1 MVLELAVSGPWQVVL
16 EIVICILLVLAEIA
30 AVALII
36 APRAVLRKLLS
47 LLRAVARRVASG
59 RRRQENPRRALSAP
73 DRRDTT

>member
-1 MVLELAVSGPWQVVL
+1 MVLELAVSGPWHVVL
-16 EIVICILLVLAEIA
+16 EIVVCILLVVAELL

-47 LLRAVARRVASG
+47 LLRAVAHRVVSG

-73 DRRDTT
+73 DHRDTT